1 MSEVRITVPAHETRA
16 PPSGASGLRGRVFA
30 PDHRTAADRV
40 RGLSPPRRP
49 LRAASEDLS
58 AERGPAPRCSSCGE
72 GPPRSR
78 GAELDQ
84 DAAGFPKEL
93 GVATRER
100 AAQAMSIHQIV
111 EERRRQDAQWGGPEH
126 DDHHSR
132 REWLGFIDEH
142 VTRARK
148 ALGRASRVNMSL
160 RDADE
165 YRKQLVEI
173 AALAIA
179 AVAAHD
185 RS

>member
-1 MSEVRITVPAHETRA
+1 MTEE
-16 PPSGASGLRGRVFA
+16 
-30 PDHRTAADRV
+30 
-40 RGLSPPRRP
+40 
-49 LRAASEDLS
+49 
-58 AERGPAPRCSSCGE
+58 
-72 GPPRSR
+72 
-78 GAELDQ
+78 
-84 DAAGFPKEL
+84 
-93 GVATRER
+93 ER
-100 AAQAMSIHQIV
+100 AAQAMIIHQIV

-148 ALGRASRVNMSL
+148 ALGRASRVNMSQ

-185 RS
+185 RSEKGSR